1 MLHPDLLLDMNNLQ
15 HQDRLREV
23 ETWRLAQAARQQ
35 RAHYVGQFLGHLIA
49 AVRQRLSLPAHPKPV
64 KPDLVNQHR

>member
-1 MLHPDLLLDMNNLQ
+1 MIHPDLLLDMSNLQ

-23 ETWRLAQAARQQ
+23 ETWRLAQIARQQ
-35 RAHYVGQFLGHLIA
+35 RAHYVGQLMGRLVA
-49 AVRQRLSLPAHPKPV
+49 AVRQWLSLPAHPKPV